1 MPECPGIGSDEL
13 NALGAVG
20 NHVLDRHFRR
30 PPPTPIT
37 LITVLSGS
45 NSGRTSKGM
54 STSLMELV
62 NYPFFLAILRTEKA
76 LDTSIVA
83 NEECLQALTESLP
96 TPDAPCILYTERT
109 GVDSTLH

>member
-1 MPECPGIGSDEL
+1 
-13 NALGAVG
+13 
-20 NHVLDRHFRR
+20 
-30 PPPTPIT
+30 
-37 LITVLSGS
+37 
-45 NSGRTSKGM
+45 
-54 STSLMELV
+54 MELV